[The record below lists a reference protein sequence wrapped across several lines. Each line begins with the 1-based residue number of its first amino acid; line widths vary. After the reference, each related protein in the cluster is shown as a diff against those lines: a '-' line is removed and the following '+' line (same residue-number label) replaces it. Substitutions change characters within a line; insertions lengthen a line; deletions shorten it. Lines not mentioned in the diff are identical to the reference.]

1 MCRGSASVE
10 LRTWVE
16 HQVVPGGW
24 RPYTQST
31 QELWVTLV
39 RSNKE
44 GYTVRRFEIWYKYYY
59 GLYQNSKLYCTLC
72 LCSLTPW
79 NVKGNTQA
87 WPAAGPPVVMQPARE
102 SFFLNNRFEGFEWC
116 DLNS

>member
-39 RSNKE
+39 RSNKG

-59 GLYQNSKLYCTLC
+59 GLYQNSKLYCTMC

-102 SFFLNNRFEGFEWC
+102 SFF
-116 DLNS
+116 